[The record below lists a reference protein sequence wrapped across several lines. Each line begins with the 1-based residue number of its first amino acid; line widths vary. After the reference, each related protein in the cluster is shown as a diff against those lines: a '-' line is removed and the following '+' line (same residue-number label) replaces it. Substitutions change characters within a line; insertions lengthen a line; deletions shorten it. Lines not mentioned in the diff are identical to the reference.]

1 MPAYKVEICGVNTA
15 KLPILKEAEKEALFV
30 RIKQGD
36 PEARETYIKGN
47 LRLVL
52 SVIKRFSGNHE
63 NMDDLFQIG
72 CIGLIKSIDNFDPT
86 MNVKFSTYAVPMII
100 GEIRRYLRDNNSIRV
115 SRSLRDT
122 AYKAIHAK
130 EVLSKNSFKE
140 PTLQEIAEESGVA
153 EEDILYALDAIQS
166 PVSLYDPVYT
176 DGGDTLYVMDQ
187 ISDKKNKE
195 ENWVEKLS
203 LSDAMNHLSERENF
217 IINLRFF
224 EGKTQMEVADE
235 IHISQAQVSRL
246 EKGALRHMKKYL
258 SGDHFPL

>member
-36 PEARETYIKGN
+36 SEARETYIKGN

-63 NMDDLFQIG
+63 NMDDMFQIG

-153 EEDILYALDAIQS
+153 AEDILYALDAIQS

-246 EKGALRHMKKYL
+246 EKSALKTIRQYL
-258 SGDHFPL
+258 TL